1 MASGSDSFKAACTS
15 AESGVTGKVNEL
27 HELIAAREPADVI
40 QTAQN
45 ELKELL
51 NEFKSAHEAYHQR
64 LVTETERERSAQYFN
79 SLMELANELET
90 EINAWLAHPGAQRL
104 LADRS
109 AYVNSDDSAS
119 NVESRVFYTR
129 SAVAPSVRSTAS
141 SKARALAKK
150 AALGAK
156 AATLRQ
162 IHDIQ
167 LQELKLQQR
176 KAELE
181 LQGEIAEVD
190 AETRVYEQVEAEFTN
205 KQHEKPHSTP
215 LAQNS
220 FPIQDPPILSSRIKQ
235 YAPSPPIRSSALG
248 SQDPYTSNE
257 QGYNRSASIQDQSFR
272 QLVEIQDRQNNALQ
286 QLIQQQQQGVMAL
299 TLPQPSLQ
307 VFSGNPIDY
316 LDFIRAFEHQVERK
330 TPTSSARLYYLVQ
343 HTTGPVQEL
352 MKSCLSMREDE
363 GYQEA
368 RRLLKERY
376 GQSYKIAAAH
386 VKRLVDGP
394 AIRADDGSALQQF
407 SIQLT
412 SCVNTLREIGYI
424 SKLDNHDNL
433 KKIIDRLP
441 YSLRVKW
448 RDTVDRIVETD
459 GRDVTVTDIMK
470 FVTAR
475 ARAATH
481 PVFGKVTMETK
492 TKQPL
497 PSKDRRKTPKAD
509 GFSSQG
515 KPADDSSRVTDEAS
529 NKPKPE
535 CHLCKAAHWLPRCE
549 KFRKQSL
556 EERTKFVQ
564 DKKLCINCLNPGH
577 FVHSCQKES
586 FCKVKG
592 CSSKHSSFLHPV
604 NIKNQ
609 SNARSLDTGA
619 NANATQGTDADKQPI
634 GDSNAANNGYVK
646 SSFSTSTTVTG
657 MAIVPVLVKTKESQ
671 SVVETYAFLDS
682 GSNTSFCTE
691 SLLEKLN
698 AKGKQTKLTLTTL
711 QGEEN
716 SAECSLVSLQISDLL
731 QENTVELPEVYSRPN
746 LPIPAE
752 AIATQQDVNRWP
764 HLKGVKIPKIEA
776 EIGLLI
782 GSDVPL
788 ALQPREFIPSKNG
801 SPFATRTILGWVL
814 NGPLGRTA
822 PKSSTA
828 HFVQVEKTLDQQFR
842 NYCNLEFN
850 DVVCESKTMSL
861 NDRRAL
867 DIMEESVKLEN
878 GHYEIALPW
887 KTYPPNLKTNRT
899 VAERRLELLKKRL
912 RREPIVHQK
921 YTAFVDDLLSR
932 DYAREVISQEVGPLG
947 IHWYL
952 PHHPVFNPQK
962 PGKIRVVFDCSAKCH
977 GTSLNDQLLQGPDLT
992 NSLVGV
998 LSRFREERIALMS
1011 DIEAMFHQ
1019 VRVRPSDCDA
1029 LRFLWWPDGNL
1040 DSVPR
1045 EFQMRVHLFGGT
1057 SSPSCANFAL
1067 KKTAQDNKADFNPE
1081 TIQTVERNFYV
1092 DDCLKSVPT
1101 EDAAVTLADQLR
1113 ELLARGGF
1121 KLTKWLS
1128 NSKRVLESLPESER
1142 AAKVKGLDFDK
1153 LPVERALGVQWN
1165 VSSDTFGFSI
1175 VIKDRP
1181 ATRRGILSII
1191 SSVYDPLGFVAP
1203 FILKAKLILQ
1213 DLCRHQFGW
1222 DDPIPEEYLKR
1233 WQAWLQELPKIEQ
1246 LEIDRCFKPF
1256 NSEGTSSY
1264 QLHHFSDASQQGF
1277 GAVTYLRITDQ
1288 SDAVKCTFVMGKSR
1302 LAPIKPVTIPRL
1314 ELSAA
1319 VIATRL
1325 DRISRNELT
1334 LPITESF
1341 FWTDSTCVL
1350 RYIENQDKRFQTFVA
1365 NRVATIHDA
1374 SSPSQ
1379 WKYVNTQDNPADD
1392 SSRGVPPD
1400 LLQRWIHGP
1409 KFLLSPPEMWPQR
1422 PTSMTS
1428 AIPEDDPEIK
1438 SEKVVFTVNAST
1450 RDPVTEII
1458 ERFSSWSKL
1467 KKIVAWFLRLRSNLQ
1482 KSAKS
1487 LKSKEAPQIKPS
1499 STISPITVTELR
1511 DAEHAI
1517 LNYVQR
1523 QFFKQEY
1530 DGLKNTIQQNTSKH
1544 KALKSSSIQ
1553 KLDPVII
1560 QGLLRVG
1567 GRLKRASLD
1576 TDAKHPIILPKDHH
1590 VAKLIILYYHHV
1602 SGHSGVEYTLS
1613 LIRHRY
1619 WIINARSAV
1628 RRTLEKCLTC
1638 RKHQSPT
1645 GRQKTADLPVDRVTP
1660 SRPPFTFTGVDCF
1673 GPFEVRRG
1681 RSKVKRY
1688 GVIFTCLALRAVHI
1702 EVASSLDTESFINAL
1717 RRFVARRGLPEEMRS
1732 DNGGNFVRGERELR
1746 EAINSWNQSQI
1757 HDFLLQ
1763 RNVKWTFNPPTGSH
1777 HGGVWERCIRTV
1789 RKVLR
1794 ALIKEQ
1800 VLDEESLSTLM
1811 CEVEAIVN
1819 GRPIT
1824 KLSDDPRD
1832 MEPLT
1837 PNHLLLLRAGPA
1849 VPPGIFSKQDCYNKR
1864 RWRQVQYLADVFWR
1878 RWVREYLPSLQER
1891 QKWNKKQRNFAV
1903 DDIVLV
1909 LDDKKPRNSWPL
1921 GRILEVYANSR
1932 DGLVRSVRLK
1942 TSTSELVRPI
1952 NKIVL
1957 LEAADVPSNSN

>member
-1 MASGSDSFKAACTS
+1 MASGNDSLRAACTS
-15 AESGVTGKVNEL
+15 AESCVTGKVNEL
-27 HELIAAREPADVI
+27 HELIAAREPAGVI

-51 NEFKSAHEAYHQR
+51 IEFKSAHEAYHER
-64 LVTETERERSAQYFN
+64 LVTETEREKSAQYFN

-90 EINAWLAHPGAQRL
+90 EINGWLTHPEARKP

-109 AYVNSDDSAS
+109 AHVSPDDSAS
-119 NVESRVFYTR
+119 NVENRALYTR
-129 SAVAPSVRSTAS
+129 SAVASSVRSTAS
-141 SKARALAKK
+141 SKARALARK
-150 AALGAK
+150 AALEAR
-156 AATLRQ
+156 AANLTSL
-162 IHDIQ
+162 HE
-167 LQELKLQQR
+167 LQVEELKLQQR
-176 KAELE
+176 KAQLE
-181 LQGEIAEVD
+181 LQAEIAE
-190 AETRVYEQVEAEFTN
+190 AEAERKVYEEVEAEETRKSIVHPRN
-205 KQHEKPHSTP
+205 THQNSQSVRHSTQIANTSTP
-215 LAQNS
+215 RDGVPKVSHKPRETPINS
-220 FPIQDPPILSSRIKQ
+220 HSNDPHNTESPDPPRFQS
-235 YAPSPPIRSSALG
+235 G
-248 SQDPYTSNE
+248 SFHE
-257 QGYNRSASIQDQSFR
+257 ESFHR
-272 QLVEIQDRQNNALQ
+272 LLEFQDRQNHALQ
-286 QLIQQQQQGVMAL
+286 QLIQQQQEGVMAL
-299 TLPQPSLQ
+299 TLPQPNLQ

-330 TPTSSARLYYLVQ
+330 TPTPSARLYYLVQ
-343 HTTGPVQEL
+343 HTKGPVQEL
-352 MKSCLSMREDE
+352 MKSCLSMRDDQ

-368 RRLLKERY
+368 KRLLKERY

-386 VKRLVDGP
+386 VRRLVDGP

-424 SKLDNHDNL
+424 SKLDSHDNL

-441 YSLRVKW
+441 YSLRIKW
-448 RDTVDRIVETD
+448 RDTVDRIVEAD

-481 PVFGKVTMETK
+481 PVFGKVTTENK
-492 TKQPL
+492 PKQP
-497 PSKDRRKTPKAD
+497 PPPRDRRKPPQAD
-509 GFSSQG
+509 GFTSLG
-515 KPADDSSRVTDEAS
+515 RPTDGEAS
-529 NKPKPE
+529 SKPRPE
-535 CHLCKAAHWLPRCE
+535 CPLCKAAHWLPRCE

-556 EERTKFVQ
+556 EERTKFIQ
-564 DKKLCINCLNPGH
+564 DKKLCINCLHPGH
-577 FVHSCQKES
+577 FVNTCQRES

-592 CSSKHSSFLHPV
+592 CNSKHSSFLHPI
-604 NIKNQ
+604 NIRNE
-609 SNARSLDTGA
+609 SNARLPNTGA
-619 NANATQGTDADKQPI
+619 SANAIQGTDADTQPI

-646 SSFSTSTTVTG
+646 SSFSTSSAVTG
-657 MAIVPVLVKTKESQ
+657 MAIVPVVVKTKESQ
-671 SVVETYAFLDS
+671 SEVKTYAFLDS

-698 AKGKQTKLTLTTL
+698 VHGKQTKLSLTTL

-731 QENTVELPEVYSRPN
+731 KENTVELPEVYSRSS
-746 LPIPAE
+746 LPIPVE

-764 HLKGVKIPKIEA
+764 HLKGVNIAKIDA

-782 GSDVPL
+782 GSDVPQ
-788 ALQPREFIPSKNG
+788 ALQPKEFRPSQNG
-801 SPFATRTILGWVL
+801 GPFATRTVLGWVL
-814 NGPLGRTA
+814 NGPLGRSSPKTPTA
-822 PKSSTA
+822 NYT
-828 HFVQVEKTLDQQFR
+828 QVEKTLDQQFKD
-842 NYCNLEFN
+842 YCDLEFN
-850 DVVCESKTMSL
+850 DAQCETKTMSL

-867 DIMEESVKLEN
+867 DIMEKTAKLEN

-887 KTYPPNLKTNRT
+887 KSYPPNLQNNRA

-921 YTAFVDDLLSR
+921 YKEFMKDLLTK
-932 DYAREVISQEVGPLG
+932 DYARKVTSQEPGPLG
-947 IHWYL
+947 TLWYL

-962 PGKIRVVFDCSAKCH
+962 PGKVRVVFDCSAKH
-977 GTSLNDQLLQGPDLT
+977 ANTSLNDQLLQGPDLT

-998 LSRFREERIALMS
+998 LTRFREEQIALMS
-1011 DIEAMFHQ
+1011 DVEAMFHQ
-1019 VRVRPSDCDA
+1019 VRVRPSDCNA

-1040 DSVPR
+1040 DGQP
-1045 EFQMRVHLFGGT
+1045 EEYQMRVHLFGGA

-1067 KKTAQDNKADFNPE
+1067 KKTAEDNMGDFDVQAIE
-1081 TIQTVERNFYV
+1081 TVKRNFYV

-1101 EDAAVTLADQLR
+1101 DQAAINLTDQLR
-1113 ELLARGGF
+1113 KLLARGGF

-1128 NSKRVLESLPESER
+1128 NSMKVLESVPESER
-1142 AAKVKGLDFDK
+1142 AAQVKSLDFDK
-1153 LPVERALGVQWN
+1153 LPIERALGVQWN
-1165 VSSDTFGFSI
+1165 VSSDSFGFTI

-1181 ATRRGILSII
+1181 ATRRGLLSIV

-1203 FILKAKLILQ
+1203 FILNAKLILQ
-1213 DLCRHQFGW
+1213 DLCRKKFSW
-1222 DDPIPEEYLKR
+1222 DDPIPDDYLQR
-1233 WQAWLQELPKIEQ
+1233 WQAWLQELPKLEQ
-1246 LEIDRCFKPF
+1246 LQIDRCFKPL
-1256 NSEGTSSY
+1256 NSEEATSY

-1288 SDAVKCTFVMGKSR
+1288 TGAAKCTFVMGKSR

-1334 LPITESF
+1334 LPVTESF

-1379 WKYVNTQDNPADD
+1379 WQYVNTQDNPADD
-1392 SSRGVPPD
+1392 SSRGVPAD
-1400 LLQRWIHGP
+1400 SLQRWIHGP
-1409 KFLLSPPEMWPQR
+1409 NFLSLPPEMWPQR
-1422 PTSMTS
+1422 PTGMTS
-1428 AIPEDDPEIK
+1428 TIPEDDPEVK
-1438 SEKVVFTVNAST
+1438 SEKVVYAVNAPTS
-1450 RDPVTEII
+1450 DPVTKLI

-1467 KKIVAWFLRLRSNLQ
+1467 KRIVAWFLRLRSNLQ
-1482 KSAKS
+1482 RSAKS
-1487 LKSKEAPQIKPS
+1487 SKSRVAPQIKPS

-1523 QFFKQEY
+1523 QFFKQEC
-1530 DGLKNTIQQNTSKH
+1530 DGLNNMTQPTTSKH

-1553 KLDPVII
+1553 KLDPVIL

-1590 VAKLIILYYHHV
+1590 VAKLIVLHYHHV

-1619 WIINARSAV
+1619 WIINGRSAV
-1628 RRTLEKCLTC
+1628 RRILEKCLTC

-1645 GRQKTADLPVDRVTP
+1645 GQQKTADLPVDRVTP

-1702 EVASSLDTESFINAL
+1702 EVVSSLDTESFINAL

-1746 EAINSWNQSQI
+1746 EAINGWNQSQI
-1757 HDFLLQ
+1757 HDYLLQ

-1832 MEPLT
+1832 LEPLT

-1891 QKWNKKQRNFAV
+1891 QKWNKKRRNFAV
-1903 DDIVLV
+1903 DDVVLV

-1921 GRILEVYANSR
+1921 GRILEVYTNTR
-1932 DGLVRSVRLK
+1932 DGLVRSVKLK
-1942 TSTSELVRPI
+1942 TSTSELIRPI

-1957 LEAADVPSNSN
+1957 LEAADVPGNSN